1 MHIITLTMLAHAS
14 IRNHLL
20 CSKLCQ
26 YNLRTSI
33 YYTNTI
39 GGGAVTAGCNM
50 LIRII
55 SWKGTAVMESSS
67 VYEAG
72 MDSPEYEAVFNCYG
86 KLHQLMK
93 RSHSNLIPSLV
104 SKRLISQDTEE
115 KTMQNG
121 ITDSNKVLF
130 ILEDV
135 RSSVRLQSTHFQDFI
150 EVLQEDPYY
159 NDGIDLLQK
168 ELSMTKSKRDERLAS
183 LESKEII

>member
-1 MHIITLTMLAHAS
+1 MHITLYEITYYAQ
-14 IRNHLL
+14 N
-20 CSKLCQ
+20 
-26 YNLRTSI
+26 YSI
-33 YYTNTI
+33 YYTNTA
-39 GGGAVTAGCNM
+39 GGGAVTTGCDM

-55 SWKGTAVMESSS
+55 SRKGAAVMESSL

-72 MDSPEYEAVFNCYG
+72 MDSPEYEAVVNCYG

-115 KTMQNG
+115 KTMQSG
-121 ITDSNKVLF
+121 ITDSNKVRF
-130 ILEDV
+130 ILEDI